1 MSIQTMLLTLSEGFG
16 LTLVIFFL
24 TLVFSLPLG
33 LLVAAVFCVELLYA
47 VLLVVCGFPVALGQ
61 ALLLRGLPCALYDTV
76 LAVALFLIM
85 RFVLG
90 RIEARQHEL
99 PLVR

>member
-1 MSIQTMLLTLSEGFG
+1 MKHVKKLL
-16 LTLVIFFL
+16 
-24 TLVFSLPLG
+24 
-33 LLVAAVFCVELLYA
+33 
-47 VLLVVCGFPVALGQ
+47 
-61 ALLLRGLPCALYDTV
+61 
-76 LAVALFLIM
+76 ALFLIM